1 MCRANGATSVRVG
14 GKAGTVANGDR
25 YSRYGKAGTVANGD
39 RYSRY
44 GKAGTVANGDRYSR
58 YGKAGTVPTGT
69 GAAGM
74 VKLVRWPTGTGT
86 ANEYIAGTAPRGW
99 NSKLECYGLTGGGC
113 NMEGDGLRAEG
124 EFLVLF
130 GLFR

>member
-1 MCRANGATSVRVG
+1 MCRANGARLCEWVVKLVRW
-14 GKAGTVANGDR
+14 
-25 YSRYGKAGTVANGD
+25 
-39 RYSRY
+39 
-44 GKAGTVANGDRYSR
+44 
-58 YGKAGTVPTGT
+58 PTGT
-69 GAAGM
+69 GTAGM

-99 NSKLECYGLTGGGC
+99 NSKLECYGFIDGGC
-113 NMEGDGLRAEG
+113 NMESDGLRAEG